1 MESLLTAVADYL
13 MRQSVQIAAVFL
25 LVAVVCWGLRKT
37 SAHWRYLMW
46 LIVLA
51 KCLSPA

>member
-37 SAHWRYLMW
+37 SA
-46 LIVLA
+46 IGA
-51 KCLSPA
+51 T